1 MNKLM
6 IIVLSLLFIY
16 LQTRLWIGENSVI
29 EWWSQRDYL
38 EQLNSENERLFL
50 RNKELAQEVLELQKG
65 IEMIEEQARY
75 ELGLVRRGETFFLM
89 ENTEG

>member
-6 IIVLSLLFIY
+6 IIVLSLLFIC
-16 LQTRLWIGENSVI
+16 LQTRLWVGENSII

-38 EQLNSENERLFL
+38 AQLTSENERLFQ
-50 RNKELAQEVLELQKG
+50 RNNELASEVLELQKG
-65 IEMIEEQARY
+65 MEMIEEQARY

-89 ENTEG
+89 SNTEN